1 MQPASIAADL
11 PKDDVQC
18 PPKVSLAQLLHIL
31 IRDAIKVLLKIV
43 LSDKHSIFSFAKKLS
58 VIIYQMILLNT
69 NDMRS
74 AESAYCSGKE
84 NASNA
89 FASHG
94 IVCTRGRGAT
104 PDVSIHFSH
113 HRESTAARI
122 YRYTRR
128 NDLGAIAE

>member
-31 IRDAIKVLLKIV
+31 IRDAIKYYLKSYYRTNIR
-43 LSDKHSIFSFAKKLS
+43 FSFAKKLS

-94 IVCTRGRGAT
+94 IVCTRGREAT